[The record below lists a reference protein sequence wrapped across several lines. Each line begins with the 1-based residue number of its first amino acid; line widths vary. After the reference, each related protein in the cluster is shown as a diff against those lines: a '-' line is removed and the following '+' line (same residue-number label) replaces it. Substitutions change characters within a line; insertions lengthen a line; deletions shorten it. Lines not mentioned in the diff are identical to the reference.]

1 MRLTLVIASLGRGGA
16 ERTASV
22 LASAWAERGFNVT
35 MITLEREDV
44 PAYPLHS
51 AVVLRQLKLRNGKAK
66 HILHGLVR
74 NLRMVRALRNAI
86 RDSEPH
92 VLISFMDISNILALV
107 AAAGLD
113 TRVIVT
119 EHVHPA
125 YHYIGWHWRALR
137 RFLYHRADALVCVS
151 RPILDWF
158 QTNLRITGYIIP
170 NPVALAPWPENVG
183 QTRDQER
190 HLIVGMGRLI
200 EQKGFDLLLASFAQ
214 VAARHSDWSLKVIG
228 EGPLRSQLEAL
239 SQKLNLTGQVEFT
252 GALYD
257 PFPTLRAADLFV
269 FSSRFEGFGN
279 ALCEAMACGVPAI
292 SFDCPSGPSE
302 IIRNGVDGL
311 LVPAQDV
318 TALAA
323 AMDHLMS
330 NPHKRARLAA
340 RAPEVTE
347 RFGLTRVLRLW
358 GQVFTTCCGECP
370 TRRSGGHDTAL

>member
-35 MITLEREDV
+35 IVTLEGDLT
-44 PAYPLHS
+44 AFPLHP
-51 AVVLRQLKLRNGKAK
+51 AVVQRHLNLRNGKAK
-66 HILHGLVR
+66 HIFHGLVR
-74 NLRMVRALRNAI
+74 NLRMVRALRNAL
-86 RDSEPH
+86 RDLEPH
-92 VLISFMDISNILALV
+92 VIISFMDISNILALL
-107 AAAGLD
+107 AASGLD
-113 TRVIVT
+113 TRVMVT

-125 YHYIGWHWRALR
+125 YHYIGWHWRMLR

-158 QTNLRITGYIIP
+158 QTNLRITGYVIP
-170 NPVALAPWPENVG
+170 NPIALAPWPEHLG
-183 QTRDQER
+183 QTRDQGR

-228 EGPLRSQLEAL
+228 EGPLRGQLEAL
-239 SQKLNLTGQVEFT
+239 SQQLSLTGQVEFT
-252 GALYD
+252 GALAD

-279 ALCEAMACGVPAI
+279 ALCEAMACGVAAI

-302 IIRNGVDGL
+302 IIRHGIDGV
-311 LVPAQDV
+311 LVPAEDV
-318 TALAA
+318 TALAS
-323 AMDHLMS
+323 AMDDLMCDAT
-330 NPHKRARLAA
+330 KRETFGRRARDVLN
-340 RAPEVTE
+340 
-347 RFGLTRVLRLW
+347 RFGVDGVLSRWEMVFGDELSTRKPNSSR
-358 GQVFTTCCGECP
+358 GK
-370 TRRSGGHDTAL
+370 